1 MAILLLRVLSQQP
14 QHTARG
20 QFDAAPAVPAQHAH
34 AQLRARPAT
43 RRVHGPQ
50 PRAHPVPAAGVT
62 RHVALHAASATERG
76 SPRAHQQDP
85 RERPPLHH
93 AAAPDREIP

>member
-76 SPRAHQQDP
+76 SPGPTNRTPGSA
-85 RERPPLHH
+85 PPSTT
-93 AAAPDREIP
+93 PPQRVPSQ